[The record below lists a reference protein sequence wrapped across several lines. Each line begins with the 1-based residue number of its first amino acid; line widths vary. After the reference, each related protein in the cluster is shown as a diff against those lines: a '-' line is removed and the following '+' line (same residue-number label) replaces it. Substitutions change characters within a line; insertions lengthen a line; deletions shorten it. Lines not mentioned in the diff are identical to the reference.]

1 MNQDRKTIKFIAD
14 KGSARVGDVES
25 YPIRIADRLIKRGL
39 AEDYVVPRSKP
50 SRASKSSTKQSE
62 PLVEATNTE

>member
-14 KGSARVGDVES
+14 KGSARVGDIES
-25 YPIRIADRLIKRGL
+25 YPVSIADRLVKRGL

-50 SRASKSSTKQSE
+50 SRVSKSSTKPPE
-62 PLVEATNTE
+62 PVVEVTDTE